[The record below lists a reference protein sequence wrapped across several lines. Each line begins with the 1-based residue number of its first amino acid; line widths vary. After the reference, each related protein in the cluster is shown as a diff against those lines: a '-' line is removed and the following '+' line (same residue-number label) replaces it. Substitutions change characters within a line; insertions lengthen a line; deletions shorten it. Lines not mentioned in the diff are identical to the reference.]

1 MRALRLRSGLADGRE
16 QKKTVTVHAHQLHTS
31 LDCFLSRERPGN
43 HLANNVV
50 RDTKS
55 GCGALCLAR
64 IARSLT
70 LSRCSF

>member
-16 QKKTVTVHAHQLHTS
+16 QKKTVTRTS
-31 LDCFLSRERPGN
+31 AAYKSGLFLSRERPGN